1 MRNKVGLIAY
11 SDRFG
16 GSVAGLAGL
25 LRTKFDGVYEA
36 VRLLQEPVPSP
47 SPSFP
52 VSDAAPYDLAV
63 PSLLLWALTTGDAAP
78 LARWMSVRPA
88 DHVSVLDTEDGIV
101 LGEEKTAG
109 DVSDAE
115 AIGAY
120 YTQDTGFL
128 PDDNADRLVRAVCRN
143 THGESTV
150 VVMPAGGETGAAQ
163 DGCTLREIDST
174 YYSAL
179 GCDDTK
185 YLAARAVQFFL
196 PGTPQVYYMGAMM
209 TPDDMNLP
217 KKTGV
222 ARDINRHYYTDAEI
236 GANLLRPEVRALNAL
251 CRFRNSLDAFDGTF
265 TYGYDDTYGVLSIL
279 WKGATGAARLDFD
292 PRVIADK
299 GEMGQGEFDA
309 QDDIS
314 WRSVATITWTDA
326 TGEHKT
332 NDLVA
337 RPPVVDAP
345 ADSGTEV
352 DGRI

>member
-163 DGCTLREIDST
+163 DGCTLR
-174 YYSAL
+174 
-179 GCDDTK
+179 
-185 YLAARAVQFFL
+185 
-196 PGTPQVYYMGAMM
+196 
-209 TPDDMNLP
+209 
-217 KKTGV
+217 
-222 ARDINRHYYTDAEI
+222 
-236 GANLLRPEVRALNAL
+236 
-251 CRFRNSLDAFDGTF
+251 
-265 TYGYDDTYGVLSIL
+265 
-279 WKGATGAARLDFD
+279 
-292 PRVIADK
+292 
-299 GEMGQGEFDA
+299 
-309 QDDIS
+309 
-314 WRSVATITWTDA
+314 
-326 TGEHKT
+326 
-332 NDLVA
+332 
-337 RPPVVDAP
+337 
-345 ADSGTEV
+345 
-352 DGRI
+352 